1 MIERQT
7 IDGRLATVIYLTND
21 FQPADKQS
29 ATLIKLWFDDG
40 DVVFLTPAVSPS
52 QEELIKE

>member
-7 IDGRLATVIYLTND
+7 VDGKPATVIYLTSD

-40 DVVFLTPAVSPS
+40 DVVFLTPS
-52 QEELIKE
+52 KE